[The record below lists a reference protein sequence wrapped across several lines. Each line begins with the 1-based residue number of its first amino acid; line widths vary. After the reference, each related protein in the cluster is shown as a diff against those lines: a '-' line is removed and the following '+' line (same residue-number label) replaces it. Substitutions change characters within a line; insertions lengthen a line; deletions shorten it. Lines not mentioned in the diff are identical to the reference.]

1 MSDVTSSTLY
11 VLEQNEYGLTETHSN
26 SNFVFFFYLNNKHR
40 EDIWNHYI
48 IFDRVKSV
56 NMIPTPSPHD
66 LPIYQYCTTG
76 EHSNNYTTNGVRIT
90 LIDVEQNVKKKN
102 IKEVIW

>member
-1 MSDVTSSTLY
+1 
-11 VLEQNEYGLTETHSN
+11 
-26 SNFVFFFYLNNKHR
+26 
-40 EDIWNHYI
+40 
-48 IFDRVKSV
+48 
-56 NMIPTPSPHD
+56 MIPTPSPHD